1 MAELGATADASTPYL
16 RDLNASAGQLE
27 RFLNDLG
34 PFADASKENVRT
46 LAKTADTAR
55 PAIESAKPTVA
66 ELTKT
71 TEKVPELANNLEIV
85 LRDLDDR
92 KRAVEKDKR
101 SPGGQGYTGFE
112 AFLSYVFDQMMAIN
126 IFDENGYI
134 LKVNLSASEC
144 SEYQN
149 ADSIKRKEKE
159 SPGFI
164 SRCLAG
170 LGPNQPGV
178 TTADPTDTG
187 VEDPGARAAV
197 LQEEGE
203 EQEEEDQAG
212 QGPRESKNAPGQPDL
227 KKALDKLLKE
237 RRRRQHPERARRCRT
252 CRRCRASRCP
262 NVPASRTCRA

>member
-1 MAELGATADASTPYL
+1 M
-16 RDLNASAGQLE
+16 
-27 RFLNDLG
+27 
-34 PFADASKENVRT
+34 
-46 LAKTADTAR
+46 
-55 PAIESAKPTVA
+55 
-66 ELTKT
+66 
-71 TEKVPELANNLEIV
+71 

-92 KRAVEKDKR
+92 GRAVEKDKR

-164 SRCLAG
+164 SRCLAA

-187 VEDPGARAAV
+187 VDDPGHEPPAV
-197 LQEEGE
+197 QEGQ
-203 EQEEEDQAG
+203 EQEEASPSRSKDQ
-212 QGPRESKNAPGQPDL
+212 EKSKNAPGQPDL
-227 KKALDKLLKE
+227 KKALE
-237 RRRRQHPERARRCRT
+237 QAAQGRRRRQHAERAGARAAERAASRTSRSRT
-252 CRRCRASRCP
+252 CRRP
-262 NVPASRTCRA
+262 NVPGVTSGAGGQSVDPKALLDYLLSP